1 MKKFPEYKELN
12 LNQISNKIS
21 DFWEIDNSF
30 KKSIETRSSNKR
42 FIFFE
47 GPPSANGM
55 PGIHHVI
62 SRTIKDIFCRYKT
75 LKGFLVERKAGWDTH
90 GLPVELSVEKDL
102 GITKDEIG
110 KTISIKD
117 YNEACKKAVMK
128 YTNSW
133 NDLTKRIGYW
143 VDMEDP
149 YITYTSKYIESVW
162 WLIKEIYKKNL
173 IYKGYT
179 VQPYSPM
186 AGTGLSSHELNQ
198 PGTYVDVSDT
208 SVTAQFKIINE
219 TLPEKYKDD
228 SDIFFLA
235 WTTTPW
241 TLPSN
246 TALTIGLKIEY
257 VIVNT
262 FNQYTF
268 NPVKVIIAKNLIE
281 KQFGNKYYLIKNK
294 EELNHFNS
302 KNKAIPYFIESK
314 LIGKELINVRYEK
327 IWKDAPDPIDHP
339 ENAYRVISGDFVNT
353 DEGTGIVHTAPT
365 FGSDDAKAANEAIP
379 KVPALLILDENNN
392 KVPLVDLKGKFVK
405 GLDFLSGKYVKNE
418 YYKENEIPEKSVD
431 IEISIKLKIENRAFK
446 VEKYKHSYP
455 NCWRTDKPILY
466 YPLDSWFIKISEIRN
481 KMSSL
486 NKKINWK
493 PKSTGTKRFGN
504 WLENA
509 NDWNLSRSR
518 FWGIPL
524 PIWRNNKG
532 DQTKVIGSISELI
545 SEINLSINNGLMSIN
560 PIKDFK
566 INDLSELNYNKIDLH
581 KDTVDNIILS
591 DSNGKPMYREK
602 DLIDV
607 WFDSGA
613 MPYAQWHY
621 PFENK
626 DKIDKNKSFPAD
638 YIAEG
643 IDQTRGWFYTLHAI
657 STLVF
662 NNISYKNVI
671 SNGLVL
677 DKNGQK
683 MSKRLGNAPDPI
695 KIIDEYGADAT
706 RWYMI
711 SNSNPW
717 DNLKFDESG
726 INEVRRKFFGTL
738 FNIFSFFSLYA
749 NIDNFLY
756 KEEFILPK
764 ERAEMDQWI
773 ISELNTLIKKVD
785 SAYKD
790 YEPTKVTRMIS
801 DFVQEKL
808 SNWYVRLNRRRFWK
822 GNYTE
827 DKISAYQTLFDC
839 LKTISKLSS
848 PIAPFYMDNL
858 YQDLISVTSK
868 NISSV
873 HTSSF
878 PKCDESYINI
888 DLENKINKAR
898 NITSLAL
905 SIRKKEQIKVRQ
917 PLNKLIIPV
926 KDSREKKLIK
936 SVQDQLISEINIKK
950 IEIIHGDNNFFVKK
964 VKPNFKKLGPK
975 YGNKI
980 QSISKLINKL
990 NQNQILEL
998 EEKKS
1003 LNIKLNGKNI
1013 ILDVSEVE
1021 IYFSD
1026 VKGLQ
1031 VAQGNGEI
1039 VALDISL
1046 NNSLIKEGISRE
1058 LVNRIQNLR
1067 KENGLEVTDR
1077 ISIIFENN
1085 EIIKESIKANKN
1097 YLMSETLCNNIVFK
1111 NKIDNAKLIEFDSIK
1126 IKICVIK
1133 DHTK

>member
-12 LNQISNKIS
+12 LNLVSKKIS
-21 DFWEIDNSF
+21 DFWEINNSF
-30 KKSIETRSSNKR
+30 KKSIETRSFKKR
-42 FIFFE
+42 FVFFE

-55 PGIHHVI
+55 PGIHHVM

-90 GLPVELSVEKDL
+90 GLPVELSVEKEL

-117 YNEACKKAVMK
+117 YNDVCKKAVMK

-133 NDLTKRIGYW
+133 NYLTKRIGYW

-149 YITYTSKYIESVW
+149 YITYTTKYIESVW
-162 WLIKEIYKKNL
+162 WLIKEIFKKKL

-208 SVTAQFKIINE
+208 SVTAQFKIINK
-219 TLPEKYKDD
+219 TLSKKYKNN

-246 TALTIGLKIEY
+246 TALTVGLKIEY
-257 VIVNT
+257 VIINT
-262 FNQYTF
+262 FNQYTY
-268 NPVKVIIAKNLIE
+268 NSIKVIIAEKLIE
-281 KQFGNKYYLIKNK
+281 RQFGKKYYLIKNK
-294 EELNHFNS
+294 EELNQFNP
-302 KNKAIPYFIESK
+302 KNKTIPYFIESK
-314 LIGKELINVRYEK
+314 LKGEELINVKYEK

-353 DEGTGIVHTAPT
+353 EEGTGIVHTAPT
-365 FGSDDAKAANEAIP
+365 FGSDDAKAANEAKP
-379 KVPALLILDENNN
+379 KVPALLILDETNN

-405 GLDFLSGKYVKNE
+405 DLGVLSGKYVKNE
-418 YYKENEIPEKSVD
+418 YYKEGEIPEKSVD
-431 IEISIKLKIENRAFK
+431 VEIGIKLKTENRAFK

-524 PIWRNNKG
+524 PIWRNKKG
-532 DQTKVIGSISELI
+532 DQTKVIGSINELI
-545 SEINLSINNGLMSIN
+545 SEINLSINNGLMSTN
-560 PIKDFK
+560 PIKDFTK
-566 INDLSELNYNKIDLH
+566 NDFSELNYNKIDLH
-581 KDTVDNIILS
+581 KHTVDNIILS

-626 DKIDKNKSFPAD
+626 DKIDENKYFPAD

-683 MSKRLGNAPDPI
+683 MSKRLGNAPDPH
-695 KIIDEYGADAT
+695 KIIDEYGPDAT

-717 DNLKFDESG
+717 DNLKFDVNG
-726 INEVRRKFFGTL
+726 INEVQRKFFGTL

-749 NIDNFLY
+749 NIDKFTY
-756 KEEFILPK
+756 KEKFISPK
-764 ERAEMDQWI
+764 KRPEMDQWI

-785 SAYKD
+785 VAYED

-822 GNYTE
+822 GNYSE

-839 LKTISKLSS
+839 LKTIAKLSS
-848 PIAPFYMDNL
+848 PIAPFYMDHI

-868 NISSV
+868 NISSI

-878 PKCDESYINI
+878 PKWDESNINI

-926 KDSREKKLIK
+926 KGDNEKKLIE
-936 SVQDQLISEINIKK
+936 SIQDQLMSEINIKK
-950 IEIIHGDNNFFVKK
+950 IEIIHGENNFFVKN

-975 YGNKI
+975 YGNEI
-980 QSISKLINKL
+980 QSVSKLINKL
-990 NQNQILEL
+990 NQNQISEL
-998 EEKKS
+998 EEKKA

-1013 ILDVSEVE
+1013 ILDISEVE

-1031 VAQGNGEI
+1031 VAKGNDEI

-1046 NNSLIKEGISRE
+1046 NDNLIKEGISRE
-1058 LVNRIQNLR
+1058 LINRIQNLR

-1085 EIIKESIKANKN
+1085 EIIKESIKTNKD
-1097 YLMSETLCNNIVFK
+1097 YIMAETLCNKIEFK
-1111 NKIDNAKLIEFDSIK
+1111 NKIDNARLIEFDSIK
-1126 IKICVIK
+1126 IKVCVIK

>member
-12 LNQISNKIS
+12 LNLVSKKIS
-21 DFWEIDNSF
+21 DFWEINNSF
-30 KKSIETRSSNKR
+30 KKSIETRSFKKR

-55 PGIHHVI
+55 PGIHHVM

-90 GLPVELSVEKDL
+90 GLPVELSVEKEL

-117 YNEACKKAVMK
+117 YNDACKKAVMK

-133 NDLTKRIGYW
+133 NYLTKRIGYW

-149 YITYTSKYIESVW
+149 YITYTTKYIESVW
-162 WLIKEIYKKNL
+162 WLIKEIFKKKL

-208 SVTAQFKIINE
+208 SVTAQFKIINK
-219 TLPEKYKDD
+219 TLPKKYKNN

-246 TALTIGLKIEY
+246 TALTVGLKIEY
-257 VIVNT
+257 VIINT

-268 NPVKVIIAKNLIE
+268 NSIKVIIAEKLIE
-281 KQFGNKYYLIKNK
+281 RQFGKKYYLIKNK
-294 EELNHFNS
+294 EELNQFNS
-302 KNKAIPYFIESK
+302 KNKTIPYFIESK
-314 LIGKELINVRYEK
+314 LKGEELINVKYEK
-327 IWKDAPDPIDHP
+327 IWKDSPDPIDHP

-353 DEGTGIVHTAPT
+353 EEGTGIVHTAPT
-365 FGSDDAKAANEAIP
+365 FGSDDAKAANEAKP
-379 KVPALLILDENNN
+379 KVPALLILDETNN

-405 GLDFLSGKYVKNE
+405 DLGFLSGKYVKNE
-418 YYKENEIPEKSVD
+418 YYKEGEIPEKSVD
-431 IEISIKLKIENRAFK
+431 VEIGIKLKTENRAFK

-466 YPLDSWFIKISEIRN
+466 YPLDSWFIKIAEIRN

-524 PIWRNNKG
+524 PIWRNKKG
-532 DQTKVIGSISELI
+532 DQTKVIGSINELI
-545 SEINLSINNGLMSIN
+545 SEINLSINNGLMSTN
-560 PIKDFK
+560 PIKDFT
-566 INDLSELNYNKIDLH
+566 INDFSELNYNKIDLH
-581 KDTVDNIILS
+581 KHTVDNIILS

-626 DKIDKNKSFPAD
+626 DKIDENKYFPAD

-683 MSKRLGNAPDPI
+683 MSKRLGNAPDPH
-695 KIIDEYGADAT
+695 KIIDEYGPDAT

-717 DNLKFDESG
+717 DNLKFDVNG
-726 INEVRRKFFGTL
+726 INEVQRKFFGTL

-749 NIDNFLY
+749 NIDKFTY
-756 KEEFILPK
+756 KEKFVSPK
-764 ERAEMDQWI
+764 KRPEMDQWI

-785 SAYKD
+785 VAYED

-822 GNYTE
+822 GNYSE

-839 LKTISKLSS
+839 LKTIAKLSS
-848 PIAPFYMDNL
+848 PIAPFYMDHL

-868 NISSV
+868 NISSI

-878 PKCDESYINI
+878 PIWDESNINI

-926 KDSREKKLIK
+926 KGDNEKKLIE
-936 SVQDQLISEINIKK
+936 SIQDQLISEINIKK
-950 IEIIHGDNNFFVKK
+950 IEIIHGENNFFVKN

-975 YGNKI
+975 YGNEI
-980 QSISKLINKL
+980 QSVSKLINKL
-990 NQNQILEL
+990 NQNQISEL
-998 EEKKS
+998 EEKKA

-1013 ILDVSEVE
+1013 ILDISEVE

-1046 NNSLIKEGISRE
+1046 NDNLIKEGISRE
-1058 LVNRIQNLR
+1058 LINRIQNLR

-1085 EIIKESIKANKN
+1085 EIIKESIKTNKD
-1097 YLMSETLCNNIVFK
+1097 YIMAETLCNKIEFK
-1111 NKIDNAKLIEFDSIK
+1111 NKINNARLIEFDSIK
-1126 IKICVIK
+1126 IKVCVIK